1 MFRSLTRGAMA
12 LAFVATFSVF
22 AAVFLGP
29 VHAADAAPA
38 PAAVTVP
45 LGDWIATALEWAS
58 SVVLA
63 VAGWVVARW
72 VPVWARQYL
81 TDRLLANAVDYA
93 LGAVAGAAR
102 GKVLTVPVAN
112 RVLAEAMSYAVA
124 NAPAL
129 ANWLGD
135 TLRPK
140 ILARL
145 GAAGAIPEAASSA
158 TLTGAP

>member
-1 MFRSLTRGAMA
+1 MFRSLIRGAMA
-12 LAFVATFSVF
+12 LAFAATFAVF
-22 AAVFLGP
+22 ASVLIGP
-29 VHAADAAPA
+29 VQAADAASTT
-38 PAAVTVP
+38 VTVP
-45 LGDWIATALEWAS
+45 LGDWIATALSGAS

-72 VPVWARQYL
+72 VPIWARQYL

-102 GKVLTVPVAN
+102 GKVLTVPIAN

-129 ANWLGD
+129 ARWLGD
-135 TLRPK
+135 TLKPK